1 MNRKLFSI
9 ILLFCILAQ
18 TIDAHR
24 HRHHHHYF
32 NNRCTV
38 TETSSETATVTQC
51 SESQTPTPTPTPARK
66 RHYNHHDNH
75 RRCNHHDNH
84 HHDNHHHYNHHH
96 HNHEC
101 NHHKP
106 TKTVT
111 ITPIVTVCPDCCE
124 RGGTGFQNRVRPGGN
139 AVLTNDTTPEGCCR
153 SCLADPGCAQWAFA
167 IGGVCSHNKGAN
179 TCVSPTLITFNDSGI
194 IRCTG
199 EGCLA
204 SEAVQLTQINSDAA
218 DAGTFPIKD

>member
-18 TIDAHR
+18 TIDA

-38 TETSSETATVTQC
+38 TETSSETATVTETSQC
-51 SESQTPTPTPTPARK
+51 SETPTPTPARK
-66 RHYNHHDNH
+66 RHY
-75 RRCNHHDNH
+75 NH

-111 ITPIVTVCPDCCE
+111 IKPTVTVCPDCCE
-124 RGGTGFQNRVRPGGN
+124 RGGTGFQNKARPGGN
-139 AVLTNDTTPEGCCR
+139 AVTTNDTTPESCCR
-153 SCLADPGCAQWAFA
+153 SCLADPGCAQWAFLA
-167 IGGVCSHNKGAN
+167 GRICSHNKGAS
-179 TCVSPTLITFNDSGI
+179 TCVSPNLITFNDSGI

-199 EGCLA
+199 EGCLG
-204 SEAVQLTQINSDAA
+204 EAVELAQINSNE
-218 DAGTFPIKD
+218 DAGEFLIQD

>member
-75 RRCNHHDNH
+75 HHCN

-111 ITPIVTVCPDCCE
+111 ITPTVTVCPDCCE

-167 IGGVCSHNKGAN
+167 IGGVCSHNKGT

-204 SEAVQLTQINSDAA
+204 GEAVQLTQINSDAG
-218 DAGTFPIKD
+218 AGTFPIKD

>member
-24 HRHHHHYF
+24 HRHHHHHYF

-51 SESQTPTPTPTPARK
+51 SESQTPTPTTTPSK
-66 RHYNHHDNH
+66 RHYNHHDNYH
-75 RRCNHHDNH
+75 HDNYHHDNH
-84 HHDNHHHYNHHH
+84 HHYNHHHYNHHH

-106 TKTVT
+106 TKTVI
-111 ITPIVTVCPDCCE
+111 ITPTVTVCPDCCE
-124 RGGTGFQNRVRPGGN
+124 RGGTGFTNQVKPGGN
-139 AVLTNDTTPEGCCR
+139 GVPTNDTSSEGCCR
-153 SCLADPGCAQWAFA
+153 SCLADTACAQWAF
-167 IGGVCSHNKGAN
+167 IGGRCSHNKGAS
-179 TCVSPTLITFNDSGI
+179 TCVSPILQTFNDSGI

-199 EGCLA
+199 LGCLGG
-204 SEAVQLTQINSDAA
+204 EAVKLTQINSDA
-218 DAGTFPIKD
+218 DAGTFPIQD